1 VHTVT
6 DIHKEKKEMD
16 IETISNEIVVAIKQ
30 LSAPFEKW
38 DNEDKQFTDSDG
50 MSYVRKIMLEKLL
63 DGTFYLHIGKTGDS
77 SESYAA
83 NMKRKAEVA
92 YRHRDGTEI
101 SNNLIRGAA
110 GEAQAADQKHLYLE
124 TLYADLQALYLQ
136 ETGQHYVP
144 YNSPAGYNFGT
155 QNVVPNTSI
164 PQDAEQMLAAL
175 GIQTDTANIVE
186 EPKQKKKAS

>member
-1 VHTVT
+1 
-6 DIHKEKKEMD
+6 MD

-30 LSAPFEKW
+30 LTAPFEKW
-38 DNEDKQFTDSDG
+38 DNEDKQFVPEDS
-50 MSYVRKIMLEKLL
+50 MNYVRKVMLEKLL
-63 DGTFYLHIGKTGDS
+63 DGTYYLHIGKTGDS

-83 NMKRKAEVA
+83 SMKRKAEAA

-110 GEAQAADQKHLYLE
+110 GEAQAATQKHEYLE

-136 ETGQHYVP
+136 ETGQYFKP
-144 YNSPAGYNFGT
+144 FNSPVGYNFGS

-175 GIQTDTANIVE
+175 GIQTDSANIVE
-186 EPKQKKKAS
+186 EPTKQKKKAS